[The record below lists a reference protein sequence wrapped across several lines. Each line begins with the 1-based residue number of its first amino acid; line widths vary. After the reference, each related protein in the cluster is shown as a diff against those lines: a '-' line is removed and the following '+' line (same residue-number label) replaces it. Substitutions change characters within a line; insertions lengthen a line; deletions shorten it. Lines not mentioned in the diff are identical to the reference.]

1 MSVICD
7 QFFDCDDQG
16 LTPEDVLRKL
26 IRTDANGCPAINV
39 KVVTASESNCTTYVD
54 CASKQALTW
63 KDLVMLIVGVDE
75 NGCPAVKIIDSTL

>member
-7 QFFDCDDQG
+7 QFFDCDDKG

-39 KVVTASESNCTTYVD
+39 KVVTASESTCETYITCD
-54 CASKQALTW
+54 NQSLTW
-63 KDLVMLIVGVDE
+63 KDLALLLVGVDE
-75 NGCPAVKIIDSTL
+75 NGCPALKIIDSTP